1 MWLSQSKKKNKYMK
15 SSKRKNQAIVFN
27 IFSMILSVA
36 IIPLALISY
45 AVWLKVIICLVVCV
59 LNGLCAYV
67 SYANYIKYQKFLEE
81 ELKKADEKRKKK
93 MSLLDT
99 YGILGISP
107 QYNSDGSMK
116 DIFDLLKIKPEYD
129 ANGNRVLTIYER
141 LGINPLFTPLGLEI
155 PYVFRV
161 KNRIRALV
169 RAAEG
174 SIPLFYV
181 PRRSHMRGVDPH
193 IPVVGPATPETPTK
207 PVPKGPAPIIINK
220 DKKGPAKKPVGF
232 KAPPLVKHNHKMPSY
247 GKNTAKIDFGATS
260 SKKPSDKDATDL
272 NKIKN
277 DGGSNSN
284 NDRDFVNFSG
294 NVNHI
299 SKVAPEKTSTPVKEY
314 PHAEMGF
321 GQARE
326 TQGTNKKV
334 ILNSLKDR
342 EADNSGVQI
351 GNTVTETSQPKQ
363 PGIE

>member
-1 MWLSQSKKKNKYMK
+1 MK

-45 AVWLKVIICLVVCV
+45 VLWLKIIICIVVCA
-59 LNGLCAYV
+59 LNGLCAYIC
-67 SYANYIKYQKFLEE
+67 YTNYKQCQKFLEE
-81 ELKKADEKRKKK
+81 ELKKAEEKRKKK
-93 MSLLDT
+93 MSLLDA

-107 QYNSDGSMK
+107 QYNSDGSLK
-116 DIFDLLKIKPEYD
+116 DIFELLKIKPEYD
-129 ANGNRVLTIYER
+129 ESGNRILTVYER

-155 PYVFRV
+155 PCVFRI

-220 DKKGPAKKPVGF
+220 NKKGPAKKPVGF
-232 KAPPLVKHNHKMPSY
+232 KAPPLVKHDHKMPSY

-260 SKKPSDKDATDL
+260 SKKPSVKDATDL

-284 NDRDFVNFSG
+284 NDKDFVIFSG
-294 NVNHI
+294 YVNHT
-299 SKVAPEKTSTPVKEY
+299 SKVAPEKTSTPAKEY
-314 PHAEMGF
+314 PHEEMDY
-321 GQARE
+321 GQARD

-342 EADNSGVQI
+342 EEDNSGVQI

-363 PGIE
+363 PDRE